1 MITQLRLPSISADPI
16 PVGRVHVLS
25 GPPGSG
31 KSSFLLLLRGLAVA
45 CSGRAHH
52 LPFEGGLRLRAEG
65 SEYDYDVRYG
75 LWPGA
80 GNEYR
85 FKFNDQWYDGDVKY
99 VLRESVSKDGVL
111 AGQYDGKMV
120 QWRESFRMAVGPN
133 ACQLFKFEMRDA
145 RALRDWSVRT
155 FFYSAAAGWSGPV
168 RDASCEVSGS
178 SGQRSLGELEYA
190 GGLLDRGFTVVM
202 DDAGVYLSSR
212 RAAPAILA
220 LAERAARGSGQL
232 FLASPHDLDLPDVT
246 TLAMSDGKAEGNDST
261 DLRPWPGEPP
271 RSRDPERAAEVRSGP
286 SEYVAPRGD

>member
-16 PVGRVHVLS
+16 PVGKVLVLS

-31 KSSFLLLLRGLAVA
+31 KSSLMLLLRGLAVA

-65 SEYDYDVRYG
+65 SEYDYDVQYG
-75 LWPGA
+75 LWPSA
-80 GNEYR
+80 GDEYR
-85 FKFNDQWYDGDVKY
+85 FKFNDQWYDGDVMY
-99 VLRESVSKDGVL
+99 VLRESISKDGVQMGL
-111 AGQYDGKMV
+111 YDGKMSC
-120 QWRESFRMAVGPN
+120 WRDSYRMAVGPN
-133 ACQLFKFEMRDA
+133 ACQLFKFEMLGTQG
-145 RALRDWSVRT
+145 LRDWSRRT

-168 RDASCEVSGS
+168 RDASCEVDGS

-202 DDAGVYLSSR
+202 DDAGAFLSSR

-246 TLAMSDGKAEGNDST
+246 TLTMSDGKVAGNDST
-261 DLRPWPGEPP
+261 DLRPW
-271 RSRDPERAAEVRSGP
+271 
-286 SEYVAPRGD
+286 RGSFWST